1 MELIETYTDLDLED
15 ATLVIALKGWVDGG
29 GVASRAGEHLAGD
42 GPTVAKFKSDA
53 IFDYGTRRPLIAFDS
68 GRSAEVLW
76 PELVIRHNRFDDRDL
91 LILVGDEPLT
101 GWQGV
106 VRDLSALAGA
116 SGVKRLVTLGAL
128 PAQVAHT
135 KPTPLL
141 ITSSDD
147 ALQASG
153 VPGGRFV
160 VPAAAAN
167 VIDHHMSLN
176 LEIPAVGFWAQVPHY
191 VSGIYWPAVSVI
203 VERVGMYLGVGI
215 DTSLVDREAAEMVA
229 RLDRAVAERPEA
241 QQMLAQM
248 EDAQQ
253 TLDETLGQDLAG
265 EVEDFLRSMGDGE
278 DNPFG

>member
-1 MELIETYTDLDLED
+1 MDLIETYADLDLDD

-29 GVASRAGEHLAGD
+29 GVASQAGEHLAGD
-42 GPTVAKFKSDA
+42 GPTVARFRPDA
-53 IFDYGTRRPLIAFDS
+53 IFDYGTRRPLISFDS
-68 GRSAEVLW
+68 GRSHEVLW
-76 PELVIRHNRFDDRDL
+76 PNLVIRHNRFDESDL
-91 LILVGDEPLT
+91 LVLVGDEPVRS
-101 GWQGV
+101 WRAV
-106 VRDLSALAGA
+106 VSDLSDLAGIA
-116 SGVKRLVTLGAL
+116 HVRRLVTLGAL
-128 PAQVAHT
+128 PSQVAHT

-153 VPGGRFV
+153 VPEGRFV

-167 VIDHHMSLN
+167 VIDHHLSQN

-191 VSGIYWPAVSVI
+191 VSGVYWPAVSVI
-203 VERVGMYLGVGI
+203 VERVAMYLGARI
-215 DTSLVDREAAEMVA
+215 DTSTLDREAAEMIA
-229 RLDRAVAERPEA
+229 RLDQAVAERPEA

-253 TLDETLGQDLAG
+253 SFEETLGQDLAG
-265 EVEDFLRSMGDGE
+265 EVEDFLRSMGESD

>member
-1 MELIETYTDLDLED
+1 MDLIEPYADLDLED

-29 GVASRAGEHLAGD
+29 AVASQSGEYLAGD
-42 GPTVAKFKSDA
+42 GPTVARFRADG
-53 IFDYGTRRPLIAFDS
+53 IFEYGTRRPLIAFDS

-76 PELVIRHNRFDDRDL
+76 PDLVIRHNRLDDRDL
-91 LILVGDEPLT
+91 LILVGDEPLA

-106 VRDLSALAGA
+106 VSDLTDLAAG
-116 SGVKRLVTLGAL
+116 SGVRRLVTLGAL
-128 PAQVAHT
+128 PSQVAHT

-141 ITSSDD
+141 ITSNDD

-167 VIDHHMSLN
+167 VIDHHLSQN

-191 VSGIYWPAVSVI
+191 VSGVYWPAVSVI
-203 VERVGMYLGVGI
+203 VERVAMYLGAQI
-215 DTSLVDREAAEMVA
+215 DTSRLEREAKEMIA
-229 RLDRAVAERPEA
+229 RLDQAVAERPEA
-241 QQMLAQM
+241 QEMLAQM

-253 TLDETLGQDLAG
+253 TFEETLGQDLAG
-265 EVEDFLRSMGDGE
+265 EVEDFLRSMGDDE
-278 DNPFG
+278 ENPFG

>member
-1 MELIETYTDLDLED
+1 MDLIETYADIDLED

-29 GVASRAGEHLAGD
+29 GVASQAGEHLAGD
-42 GPTVAKFKSDA
+42 GPTVARFRADG

-68 GRSAEVLW
+68 GKSSEVLW
-76 PELVIRHNRFDDRDL
+76 PELVIRHNQFDGSDL

-101 GWQGV
+101 GWQAV
-106 VRDLSALAGA
+106 VSELSELAEG

-128 PAQVAHT
+128 PSQVAHT

-147 ALQASG
+147 GLQASG
-153 VPGGRFV
+153 VPGGRFM

-167 VIDHHMSLN
+167 VIDHHLSQN
-176 LEIPAVGFWAQVPHY
+176 LDIPAVGFWAQVPHY
-191 VSGIYWPAVSVI
+191 VSGVYWPAVSMI
-203 VERVGMYLGVGI
+203 VERVAMYLGVKI
-215 DTSLVDREAAEMVA
+215 ETSVLDREAEEMIA
-229 RLDRAVAERPEA
+229 RLDQAVAERPEA

-253 TLDETLGQDLAG
+253 SFEETLGQDLAG
-265 EVEDFLRSMGDGE
+265 EVEDFLRSMGDDG
-278 DNPFG
+278 NPFG